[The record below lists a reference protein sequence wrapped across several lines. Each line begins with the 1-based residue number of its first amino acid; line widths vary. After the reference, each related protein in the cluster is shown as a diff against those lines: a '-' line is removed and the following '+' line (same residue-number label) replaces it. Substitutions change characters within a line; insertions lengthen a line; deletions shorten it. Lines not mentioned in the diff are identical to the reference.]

1 MDKIF
6 AALGGTTKFVDIIV
20 KLVIAGVIFFALRSL
35 YIRYKR
41 RNAGKQYV
49 DKSALNPNIN
59 YDALA
64 KGVEDATSG
73 ILLSGA
79 ALEDIAQQLVVLNNN
94 ELRQVN
100 NRYLELYGKGKK
112 TIQDAFDNSWV
123 CIGCSNLEAL
133 RLRLRALGIN

>member
-64 KGVEDATSG
+64 KGVEDATGGLYNSG
-73 ILLSGA
+73 SE
-79 ALEDIAQQLVVLNNN
+79 LEDIAQQLVVLNNN
-94 ELRQVN
+94 ELKHVN
-100 NRYLELYGKGKK
+100 NRYLQIYGKGKE
-112 TIQDAFDNSWV
+112 TLQDAFDKTWFCLACNNV
-123 CIGCSNLEAL
+123 EAL
-133 RLRLRALGIN
+133 KIRLRALGIN